1 MALRHPRAKR
11 SLSITLLKRSA
22 PLVKRSLFIGRT
34 MKTFEMITI
43 PSREEKPRKT
53 GLTTLLDRG
62 MGYHA
67 ACDLVEQAAD
77 YIDLIKLGW
86 GTTRLIPEE
95 TIKKKI
101 KLYRDNQIMV
111 SNGGTILEIAY
122 QQGKV
127 TEFLQS
133 AKEIGI
139 NSIEVSNGVVTI
151 IREDKQK
158 LISKA
163 KDLGFEVFSEI
174 GRKNPLE
181 DAKLTLEERIKE
193 AHRDMAAGASKVII
207 EAREGGKGLGIYDDK
222 GNVKKEMVTSLV
234 SDIGVGNIIFE
245 APDKSQQVYLI
256 LNLGSNVN
264 LGNIRPDDVIPLE
277 TLRRGLR
284 GDTLGKL

>member
-1 MALRHPRAKR
+1 
-11 SLSITLLKRSA
+11 
-22 PLVKRSLFIGRT
+22 
-34 MKTFEMITI
+34 MKAFEIIAI

-62 MGYHA
+62 TGYHA
-67 ACDLVEQAAD
+67 ACDLIEQAKD

-86 GTTRLIPEE
+86 GTSRLIPEE
-95 TIKKKI
+95 IIKKKI

-127 TEFLQS
+127 TEYFQS
-133 AKEIGI
+133 AKEIGM

-151 IREDKQK
+151 NRKDKQK
-158 LISKA
+158 LIKEA
-163 KDLGFEVFSEI
+163 KELGFEVFSEI
-174 GRKNPLE
+174 GRKDPIK
-181 DAKLTLEERIKE
+181 DAKLTLEDRIEE
-193 AHRDMAAGASKVII
+193 AQYDMAAGACKIII

-222 GNVKKEMVTSLV
+222 GSVKEEMVKSLV
-234 SDIGVGNIIFE
+234 SEIGVENIIFE
-245 APDKSQQVYLI
+245 APYKSQQVHLI
-256 LNLGSNVN
+256 LNLGINVN

>member
-1 MALRHPRAKR
+1 
-11 SLSITLLKRSA
+11 
-22 PLVKRSLFIGRT
+22 
-34 MKTFEMITI
+34 MKAFEMIAI

-67 ACDLVEQAAD
+67 ASDLVEQAAD

-86 GTTRLIPEE
+86 GTSRLIPEE
-95 TIKKKI
+95 IIKKKI
-101 KLYRDNQIMV
+101 KLFRDNQIMV

-127 TEFLQS
+127 TEFFQS
-133 AKEIGI
+133 AKVMGI

-151 IREDKQK
+151 NRTDKRR
-158 LISKA
+158 LIYEA
-163 KDLGFEVFSEI
+163 KELSFEVFSEI
-174 GRKNPLE
+174 GRKDPLE
-181 DAKLTLEERIKE
+181 DAKITLEERIEE
-193 AHRDMAAGASKVII
+193 AKNDMAAGATKIII

-222 GNVKKEMVTSLV
+222 GSVKGEMVTSLV
-234 SDIGVGNIIFE
+234 SEIGLENIIFE

-256 LNLGSNVN
+256 LNLGINVN

>member
-1 MALRHPRAKR
+1 
-11 SLSITLLKRSA
+11 
-22 PLVKRSLFIGRT
+22 
-34 MKTFEMITI
+34 MKAFEMIEI

-53 GLTTLLDRG
+53 GLTILLDRG
-62 MGYHA
+62 IGYHA

-86 GTTRLIPEE
+86 GTPRLISKE

-111 SNGGTILEIAY
+111 GNGGTILEIAY

-133 AKEIGI
+133 AREIGI

-151 IREDKQK
+151 NREDKQK
-158 LISKA
+158 LINQA
-163 KDLGFEVFSEI
+163 KELGFEVFSEI
-174 GRKNPLE
+174 GRKDPLE
-181 DAKLTLEERIKE
+181 DAKLTLEERVEE
-193 AHRDMAAGASKVII
+193 AQNDMTAGASKIII
-207 EAREGGKGLGIYDDK
+207 EAREGGKGLGIYDDN
-222 GNVKKEMVTSLV
+222 GGVKEEMVTSLV
-234 SDIGVGNIIFE
+234 SEIGVENIIFE
-245 APDKSQQVYLI
+245 APDKNQQVYLI
-256 LNLGSNVN
+256 LHLGINVN
-264 LGNIRPDDVIPLE
+264 LGNIRPDDIIPLE

>member
-1 MALRHPRAKR
+1 
-11 SLSITLLKRSA
+11 
-22 PLVKRSLFIGRT
+22 
-34 MKTFEMITI
+34 MKAFEMIAI
-43 PSREEKPRKT
+43 PSREEKPRRT

-67 ACDLVEQAAD
+67 ACDLMEQAED

-86 GTTRLIPEE
+86 GTSRLIAER

-127 TEFLQS
+127 SGFLQS
-133 AKEIGI
+133 AKDLGI
-139 NSIEVSNGVVTI
+139 NSIEVSNGVVTVN
-151 IREDKQK
+151 REDKQK
-158 LISKA
+158 LISEA
-163 KDLGFEVFSEI
+163 KELGFEVFSEI
-174 GRKNPLE
+174 GRKDPCE
-181 DAKLTLEERIKE
+181 DAKLTLEERAEE
-193 AHRDMAAGASKVII
+193 AQNDMAAGASKIII

-222 GNVKKEMVTSLV
+222 GSVKEEMVTSLV
-234 SDIGVGNIIFE
+234 SEIGVENIIFE
-245 APDKSQQVYLI
+245 APDKNQQVYLI
-256 LNLGSNVN
+256 LHLGINVN

-284 GDTLGKL
+284 GDTLGKM

>member
-1 MALRHPRAKR
+1 
-11 SLSITLLKRSA
+11 
-22 PLVKRSLFIGRT
+22 
-34 MKTFEMITI
+34 MIAI

-62 MGYHA
+62 MGFHA
-67 ACDLVEQAAD
+67 ACDLIEQAAD

-86 GTTRLIPEE
+86 GTSRLIPEGI
-95 TIKKKI
+95 IKKKI
-101 KLYRDNQIMV
+101 KIYRDNQIMV

-122 QQGKV
+122 QQDKV
-127 TEFLQS
+127 SEFFQS

-151 IREDKQK
+151 NKEDKRK
-158 LISKA
+158 LINQA
-163 KDLGFEVFSEI
+163 KEFGFEVFSEI
-174 GRKNPLE
+174 GRKDPLE
-181 DAKLTLEERIKE
+181 DAKLTLEERVEE
-193 AHRDMAAGASKVII
+193 AQNDMAAGASKIII

-222 GNVKKEMVTSLV
+222 GNVKEEMVKSLL
-234 SDIGVGNIIFE
+234 SEIDKEEIIFE

-256 LNLGSNVN
+256 LHLGINVN

>member
-1 MALRHPRAKR
+1 VLLRGLGGFKFFV
-11 SLSITLLKRSA
+11 KRSA
-22 PLVKRSLFIGRT
+22 LKVKRSYKKGRK
-34 MKTFEMITI
+34 MKAFDMIAI

-62 MGYHA
+62 MGFHA
-67 ACDLVEQAAD
+67 ACDLIEQAAD

-86 GTTRLIPEE
+86 GTSRLIPEGI
-95 TIKKKI
+95 IKKKI
-101 KLYRDNQIMV
+101 KIYRDNQIMV

-127 TEFLQS
+127 TEFFQS

-151 IREDKQK
+151 NITDGMGHE
-158 LISKA
+158 A
-163 KDLGFEVFSEI
+163 KEFGFEVFSEI
-174 GRKNPLE
+174 GRKDPLE
-181 DAKLTLEERIKE
+181 DAKLTLEERIEE
-193 AHRDMAAGASKVII
+193 AQNDMAAGASKITI

-222 GNVKKEMVTSLV
+222 GNVKEEMVKSLV
-234 SDIGVGNIIFE
+234 SEIDKEKIIFE

-256 LNLGSNVN
+256 LHLGINVN

>member
-1 MALRHPRAKR
+1 
-11 SLSITLLKRSA
+11 
-22 PLVKRSLFIGRT
+22 

-67 ACDLVEQAAD
+67 ALDLVEEAAD

-86 GTTRLIPEE
+86 GTARLISEG
-95 TIKKKI
+95 TLKKKI
-101 KLYRDNQIMV
+101 KLYLDNQIMV

-122 QQGKV
+122 QQGKT
-127 TEFLQS
+127 TEFFQS

-139 NSIEVSNGVVTI
+139 NSIEVSNGIITI
-151 IREDKQK
+151 NREDKRK
-158 LISKA
+158 LINKA
-163 KDLGFEVFSEI
+163 KELGFEVFSEI
-174 GRKNPLE
+174 GRKDPLE
-181 DAKLTLEERIKE
+181 DAKLTLEERVEE
-193 AHRDMAAGASKVII
+193 ARSDMAAGASKIII
-207 EAREGGKGLGIYDDK
+207 EAREGGKGLGIYDDEGKVK
-222 GNVKKEMVTSLV
+222 GEMVTSLV
-234 SDIGVGNIIFE
+234 SGIGVENIIFE

-256 LNLGSNVN
+256 LHLGKNVS